1 MARLEGRAALVT
13 GAGSGIGRAVCDL
26 FADEGASVAAC
37 DVDADAARAVALSI
51 AEGGGTA
58 FALRGDVA
66 NGAAARRAVSET
78 VAEYG
83 RLDILINSAGVT
95 SRNALPADADAED
108 VWDRVMEVNLKGTY
122 LMCAAAVSEM
132 EKTGEGWAIVNLA
145 SIMGMVG
152 YPPALGGGL
161 GFNPYP
167 PSKGGVVQFT
177 KTLAIDL
184 APRNIRVNCI
194 CPGFIESN
202 MTAGLTADPEM
213 RARIERLHPMGRLG
227 RPEEVARA
235 ALYLAS
241 EDAKHVTGAALAV
254 DGGYTAV

>member
-1 MARLEGRAALVT
+1 MARLEGKAALIT
-13 GAGSGIGRAVCDL
+13 GAGSGIGRAVCEL
-26 FADEGASVAAC
+26 FADEGALVAAF
-37 DVDADAARAVALSI
+37 DYDSGTARSVALSI
-51 AEGGGTA
+51 AERGGRA
-58 FALRGDVA
+58 FAVRGDVS
-66 NGAAARRAVSET
+66 NSVTARRAVSET
-78 VAEYG
+78 VSEYG
-83 RLDILINSAGVT
+83 RLDILVNSAGVT
-95 SRNALPADADAED
+95 SRHEMARSVSADI
-108 VWDRVMEVNLKGTY
+108 VWDRVMEINLKGTY
-122 LMCAAAVSEM
+122 LMCAAAVPEM
-132 EKTGEGWAIVNLA
+132 EKADGGGAIVNLA

-184 APRNIRVNCI
+184 APRGVRVNCL

-202 MTAGLTADPEM
+202 MTAGLTADPDA
-213 RARIERLHPMGRLG
+213 RARIESLHPMGRLG
-227 RPEEVARA
+227 RPEEVALA

-241 EDAKHVTGAALAV
+241 DDAKYVTGAALAV

>member
-13 GAGSGIGRAVCDL
+13 GAGSGIGRAVCEI
-26 FADEGASVAAC
+26 FADEGALVAAF
-37 DVDADAARAVALSI
+37 DSDGAAAREVALAI
-51 AEGGGTA
+51 AERGGAA
-58 FALRGDVA
+58 FAIRGDVSNPA
-66 NGAAARRAVSET
+66 GARRAVSET

-83 RLDILINSAGVT
+83 RLDILVNSAGVT
-95 SRNALPADADAED
+95 SRNALAPGASAED

-122 LMCAAAVSEM
+122 LMCAAAVPEM
-132 EKTGEGWAIVNLA
+132 EKTDGGGAIVNLA

-184 APRNIRVNCI
+184 APKGTRVNCI

-202 MTAGLTADPEM
+202 MTAGLTADPDA
-213 RARIERLHPMGRLG
+213 RARIESLHPMGRLG
-227 RPEEVARA
+227 RPEEVANA

-241 EDAKHVTGAALAV
+241 DDAKYVTGAALAV